1 MEPEP
6 GAEPG
11 MIRVRF
17 GDIDV
22 GACQHRQDAERRFA
36 QLREQF
42 REQVAQLALEIQPV
56 TPEQREK

>member
-1 MEPEP
+1 
-6 GAEPG
+6 